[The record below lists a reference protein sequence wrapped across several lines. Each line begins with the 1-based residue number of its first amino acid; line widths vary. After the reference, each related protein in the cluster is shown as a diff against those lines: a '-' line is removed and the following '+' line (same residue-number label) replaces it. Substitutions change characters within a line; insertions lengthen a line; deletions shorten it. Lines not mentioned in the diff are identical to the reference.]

1 MKPPAIPD
9 LMPTLSAGR
18 HRSARQGACF
28 MEFASYL
35 AGERW
40 SDHPACTHFLL
51 AALAR
56 DINDLTTNDARDAL
70 MPLVTRVIG
79 LTGDDPGVIESL
91 AVRAACAALPIAS
104 MERQRALAAGLLGIL
119 SAPVEPELAELA
131 EHALLLAPDAES
143 WARRYLATVRLPR
156 AFGAR
161 AAVAMVHT
169 SVVGVALA
177 CIPDADARLAT
188 LLEEAIGATEAI
200 LGVAPTAVPAR
211 GALQPA

>member
-1 MKPPAIPD
+1 MKPPATPD

-40 SDHPACTHFLL
+40 SDNPACTHFLL

-79 LTGDDPGVIESL
+79 LTGDDPRVLESL
-91 AVRAACAALPIAS
+91 AVRAASAALPIAS

-119 SAPVEPELAELA
+119 SAPVEPALV
-131 EHALLLAPDAES
+131 EHADVTWPGVDEML
-143 WARRYLATVRLPR
+143 V
-156 AFGAR
+156 FR
-161 AAVAMVHT
+161 AAGDAGDFDLVA
-169 SVVGVALA
+169 
-177 CIPDADARLAT
+177 ADFFSNRPK
-188 LLEEAIGATEAI
+188 
-200 LGVAPTAVPAR
+200 VRQR
-211 GALQPA
+211 GDYVKFGLRRRSDQRNGQQQEFGFHGIQ